1 MGGRRIQSEHEM
13 LWVCTW
19 LGSCPCVWEQKPIH
33 SCSLGA
39 ARLQAEQFAP
49 DGPCSILEKFS
60 SRFLD
65 KSRLQLGFMLTLVQ
79 STRASAIVTDCAPHE
94 VLQQLQAVESAK
106 CSSVIAHCCTL
117 YQCCVQLTQGIFI
130 LVQHA
135 SSYSLAK
142 PHINLGHS
150 AWSWVSTMPKQ

>member
-1 MGGRRIQSEHEM
+1 MGGREIQSEHEM
-13 LWVCTW
+13 LWVCTR

-33 SCSLGA
+33 SCFLGA

-79 STRASAIVTDCAPHE
+79 STRASAVVTDCAQHE
-94 VLQQLQAVESAK
+94 ILQQLQAVESAK
-106 CSSVIAHCCTL
+106 CSSVITHCCTL
-117 YQCCVQLTQGIFI
+117 YQCYVQLIQDIFI

-135 SSYSLAK
+135 SSQSFAK
-142 PHINLGHS
+142 PHIILGHS
-150 AWSWVSTMPKQ
+150 AWRWVSTMPKQ